1 MLKLFNQYLP
11 SRTLF
16 LLVSESGLI
25 LAGILLAVAIQ
36 SSVSHSPGLTGES
49 SLAKALLIAFV
60 CQLSLYYHD
69 LYDLQIV
76 KDRGELFVR
85 LLQAM
90 GVWSILVAGIY
101 VLFPSMF
108 LGEGVSVLAVFV
120 LLFSLIAWRVA
131 FFWLNQRRSLAK
143 STLIL
148 GTGDLARKIAAEA
161 MRRPEVGIRIVG
173 FVGEDRSLVGRSIVN
188 PSVLGDV
195 SELISIVNQEHVDE
209 VVVAMPEGRGRLP
222 FTALLDLKLRGLSI
236 VEATNL
242 YEKLTGKIAVESL
255 RPSWLIFS
263 EGFRKSPITHFYKR
277 LFGILLS
284 ALGLI
289 LLMPVMGLVALLIK
303 LDSRGPIL
311 FRQKR
316 VGENGKV
323 FDLLKFRSMHV
334 DAEATTGPVWA
345 KKDDCRITLV
355 GKFIRMVRFDE
366 LPQFINVLKGDMS
379 FVGPRPERPHFVE
392 QLSEKIPY
400 YNQRHTVKPGITG
413 WAQVR
418 YHYGGSIDDTIE
430 KLQYDLYYIKH
441 MSISLDLLIIFQT
454 VKIVLLRRGAH

>member
-1 MLKLFNQYLP
+1 MLKVFNQYLP

-16 LLVSESGLI
+16 LLVSETVLI
-25 LAGILLAVAIQ
+25 LAGILLAAAIQ
-36 SSVSHSPGLTGES
+36 SSHGQDSKLLEEAEVL
-49 SLAKALLIAFV
+49 KALLIAFV
-60 CQLSLYYHD
+60 CQLCLYYHD

-76 KDRGELFVR
+76 KERGELFAR

-90 GVWSILVAGIY
+90 GVWSILIAGIY

-108 LGEGVSVLAVFV
+108 LGQGVSILAVF
-120 LLFSLIAWRVA
+120 LLLVSLVAWRVA
-131 FFWLNQRRSLAK
+131 FFWLSQRTALAT

-148 GTGDLARKIAAEA
+148 GTGDLARKIAAEVSS
-161 MRRPEVGIRIVG
+161 RPEVGIRIVG
-173 FVGEDRSLVGRSIVN
+173 FVSEDRTLVGKSIVN
-188 PSVLGDV
+188 PTVLGEVADLGTIVDQERV
-195 SELISIVNQEHVDE
+195 SE

-222 FTALLDLKLRGLSI
+222 FTELLDLKLKGLSI
-236 VEATNL
+236 IEATSL

-277 LFGILLS
+277 LFGILFS
-284 ALGLI
+284 TFGLI
-289 LLMPVMGLVALLIK
+289 VLMPVMVLVALLIK
-303 LDSRGPIL
+303 LDSRGPVL

-316 VGENGKV
+316 VGEGGKT

-334 DAEATTGPVWA
+334 DAEAASGPVWA
-345 KKDDCRITLV
+345 QKDDSRITHV
-355 GKFIRMVRFDE
+355 GKFIRKVRLDE

-379 FVGPRPERPHFVE
+379 FVGPRPERPHFVA
-392 QLSEKIPY
+392 QLGEKIPY
-400 YNQRHTVKPGITG
+400 YSQRHTVKPGITG

-418 YHYGGSIDDTIE
+418 YHYGGSIGDTIE

-441 MSISLDLLIIFQT
+441 MSIALDLLIIFQT
-454 VKIVLLRRGAH
+454 IKIVLLRRGSL

>member
-1 MLKLFNQYLP
+1 MLKVFNQYLP

-16 LLVSESGLI
+16 LLASETVLI
-25 LAGILLAVAIQ
+25 LAGILLAVAIRSHGSY
-36 SSVSHSPGLTGES
+36 SSILAGES
-49 SLAKALLIAFV
+49 SLAKALLIAFL

-76 KDRGELFVR
+76 KDSREFFVR
-85 LLQAM
+85 LLQAL
-90 GVWSILVAGIY
+90 GVWSILVAAIY
-101 VLFPSMF
+101 ALFPSMF

-131 FFWLNQRRSLAK
+131 FFWLNQRRSLAT

-148 GTGDLARKIAAEA
+148 GTGDLARNVAAEA
-161 MRRPEVGIRIVG
+161 IKRPEAGIRIVG
-173 FVGEDRSLVGRSIVN
+173 FIGEDRSLVGQSIVN
-188 PSVLGDV
+188 PRVLGDIA
-195 SELISIVNQEHVDE
+195 ELSLIVDQERVDE

-222 FTALLDLKLRGLSI
+222 FAALLELKLKGISI
-236 VEATNL
+236 VEATSL

-263 EGFRKSPITHFYKR
+263 EGFRKSPITHLYKR

-284 ALGLI
+284 VVGLI
-289 LLMPVMGLVALLIK
+289 LLMPLIGLVALLIK

-316 VGENGKV
+316 VGENGRV
-323 FDLLKFRSMHV
+323 FDLLKFRSMRV
-334 DAEATTGPVWA
+334 DAEAATGPVWA
-345 KKDDCRITLV
+345 KKDDSRTTRI
-355 GKFIRMVRFDE
+355 GKFIRKVRLDE

-418 YHYGGSIDDTIE
+418 YHYGGSIDDTLE

-454 VKIVLLRRGAH
+454 VKIVLLQRGAH

>member
-1 MLKLFNQYLP
+1 MLKVFNQYLP

-16 LLVSESGLI
+16 LLVSETVLI
-25 LAGILLAVAIQ
+25 LAGILLAAAIQ
-36 SSVSHSPGLTGES
+36 SSHGQDSKLLEEAEVL
-49 SLAKALLIAFV
+49 KALLIAFV
-60 CQLSLYYHD
+60 CQLCLYYHD

-76 KDRGELFVR
+76 KERGELFVR

-90 GVWSILVAGIY
+90 GVWSILIAGIY

-108 LGEGVSVLAVFV
+108 LGQGVSILAVF
-120 LLFSLIAWRVA
+120 LLLVSLVAWRVA
-131 FFWLNQRRSLAK
+131 FFWLSQRTALAT

-148 GTGDLARKIAAEA
+148 GTGDLARKIAAEVSS
-161 MRRPEVGIRIVG
+161 RPEVGIRIVG
-173 FVGEDRSLVGRSIVN
+173 FVSEDRTLVGKSIVN
-188 PSVLGDV
+188 PTVLGEVADLGTIVDQERV
-195 SELISIVNQEHVDE
+195 SE

-222 FTALLDLKLRGLSI
+222 FTELLDLKLKGLSI
-236 VEATNL
+236 IEATSL

-277 LFGILLS
+277 LFGILFS
-284 ALGLI
+284 TFGLI
-289 LLMPVMGLVALLIK
+289 VLMPVMALVALLIK
-303 LDSRGPIL
+303 LDSRGPVL

-316 VGENGKV
+316 VGEGGKT

-334 DAEATTGPVWA
+334 DAEAASGPVWA
-345 KKDDCRITLV
+345 QKDDSRITHV
-355 GKFIRMVRFDE
+355 GKFIRKVRLDE

-379 FVGPRPERPHFVE
+379 FVGPRPERPHFVA
-392 QLSEKIPY
+392 QLGEKIPY
-400 YNQRHTVKPGITG
+400 YSQRHTVKPGITG

-418 YHYGGSIDDTIE
+418 YHYGGSIGDTIE

-441 MSISLDLLIIFQT
+441 MSIALDLLIIFQT
-454 VKIVLLRRGAH
+454 IKIVLLRRGSL

>member
-1 MLKLFNQYLP
+1 MLKVFNQYLP

-16 LLVSESGLI
+16 LLVSETVLI
-25 LAGILLAVAIQ
+25 LAGILLAAAIQ
-36 SSVSHSPGLTGES
+36 SSHGQDSKLLEEAEVL
-49 SLAKALLIAFV
+49 KALLIAFV
-60 CQLSLYYHD
+60 CQLCLYYHD

-76 KDRGELFVR
+76 KERGELFVR

-90 GVWSILVAGIY
+90 GVWSILIAGIY

-108 LGEGVSVLAVFV
+108 LGQGVSILAVF
-120 LLFSLIAWRVA
+120 LLLVSLVAWRVA
-131 FFWLNQRRSLAK
+131 FFWLSQRTALAT

-148 GTGDLARKIAAEA
+148 GTGDLARKIAAEVSS
-161 MRRPEVGIRIVG
+161 RPEVGIRIVG
-173 FVGEDRSLVGRSIVN
+173 FVSEDRTLVGKSIVN
-188 PSVLGDV
+188 PTVLGEVADLGTIVDQERV
-195 SELISIVNQEHVDE
+195 SE

-222 FTALLDLKLRGLSI
+222 FTELLDLKLKGLSI
-236 VEATNL
+236 IEATSL

-277 LFGILLS
+277 LFGILFS
-284 ALGLI
+284 TFGLI
-289 LLMPVMGLVALLIK
+289 VLMPVMVLVALLIK
-303 LDSRGPIL
+303 LDSRGPVL

-316 VGENGKV
+316 VGEGGKT

-334 DAEATTGPVWA
+334 DAEAASGPVWA
-345 KKDDCRITLV
+345 QKDDSRITHV
-355 GKFIRMVRFDE
+355 GKFIRKVRLDE

-379 FVGPRPERPHFVE
+379 FVGPRPERPHFVA
-392 QLSEKIPY
+392 QLGEKIPY
-400 YNQRHTVKPGITG
+400 YSQRHTVKPGITG

-418 YHYGGSIDDTIE
+418 YHYGGSIGDTIE

-441 MSISLDLLIIFQT
+441 MSIALDLLIIFQT
-454 VKIVLLRRGAH
+454 IKIVLLRRGSL

>member
-16 LLVSESGLI
+16 LLVSETVLI
-25 LAGILLAVAIQ
+25 LAGILLAVTIQ
-36 SSVSHSPGLTGES
+36 TSGDLRVTGEP
-49 SLAKALLIAFV
+49 SLVKALLIAFT

-69 LYDLQIV
+69 LYDLQVV
-76 KDRGELFVR
+76 KERGELFVR

-101 VLFPSMF
+101 MFFPSMF

-131 FFWLNQRRSLAK
+131 FFWLSQSRSLAT

-161 MRRPEVGIRIVG
+161 LKRPELGIRVVG
-173 FVGEDRSLVGRSIVN
+173 FLAEDRSLVGESIVN
-188 PSVLGDV
+188 PKVLGDV
-195 SELISIVNQEHVDE
+195 EELCSIVSQEGVDE

-222 FTALLDLKLRGLSI
+222 FAALLDLKLKGLSI
-236 VEATNL
+236 VEGTSL

-263 EGFRKSPITHFYKR
+263 EGFRKSPVTHLYKR

-284 ALGLI
+284 VVGLI
-289 LLMPVMGLVALLIK
+289 LLMPIMGLVALIIK

-334 DAEATTGPVWA
+334 DAEAFTGPVWA
-345 KKDDCRITLV
+345 KKDDCRITRV
-355 GKFIRMVRFDE
+355 GRFIRQVRFDE
-366 LPQFINVLKGDMS
+366 LPQFINVLKGDMN

-392 QLSEKIPY
+392 QLNEKIPY

-418 YHYGGSIDDTIE
+418 YHYGGSIDDTLE
-430 KLQYDLYYIKH
+430 KLQYDLYYVKH
-441 MSISLDLLIIFQT
+441 MSIPLDLLIIFQT
-454 VKIVLLRRGAH
+454 VKIVLLQRGAH